1 MLVKGGE
8 NPECPVAVLAPL
20 LWERLKGTTH
30 PPCILL
36 QAPARYCLKP
46 HSSGSME
53 LVGRQ
58 EKDPGLQVDSG
69 NRVQSL
75 GAPLSPGCQVWGITV
90 PLTAGW
96 PRPPPSRCSFD
107 LPPAQ
112 DGVLGQGICPAVL
125 PQTLREA
132 VSQAHRG

>member
-8 NPECPVAVLAPL
+8 NPKCPVAVLAPL
-20 LWERLKGTTH
+20 LWKRLKGTTH

-75 GAPLSPGCQVWGITV
+75 GAPQVQGARCGESQSLSLPAGLGLHLHAAPSTFHQRRMGCWGRASV
-90 PLTAGW
+90 QQ
-96 PRPPPSRCSFD
+96 SF
-107 LPPAQ
+107 LKLCGEK
-112 DGVLGQGICPAVL
+112 GVG
-125 PQTLREA
+125 
-132 VSQAHRG
+132 